1 MTLNAK
7 SLHGFSDEVRV
18 MDPKSDPDDDI
29 LLIRRLKQGDQD
41 AATAIYLRYAERL
54 LQLAKSQT
62 PDLLQS
68 RIDPEEIV
76 QSVFRT
82 FFRRAADGQ
91 YVAPE
96 GDELWK
102 LFLVMALNKIRTRG
116 AFHRAKKR
124 DYRRTV
130 QGLEPEDAANRDDTQ
145 EAYHVLRLSIE
156 DFIEQYPDQH
166 RDVVRLRIEGFE
178 VNQIAEKLQRSKRT
192 VERILQGFREQ
203 LMKSAL
209 IERS

>member
-1 MTLNAK
+1 
-7 SLHGFSDEVRV
+7 

-130 QGLEPEDAANRDDTQ
+130 QGLEPEDAANQDDTQ
-145 EAYHVLRLSIE
+145 EAYQVLRLSIE

>member
-1 MTLNAK
+1 
-7 SLHGFSDEVRV
+7 

-62 PDLLQS
+62 PDRLQS

-76 QSVFRT
+76 QSVFRS
-82 FFRRAADGQ
+82 FFRRAVDGQ

-124 DYRRTV
+124 DHRRTV
-130 QGLEPEDAANRDDTQ
+130 QGLELEDGVDRDDTQ

-156 DFIEQYPDQH
+156 DFIEQYPAQH

-178 VNQIAEKLQRSKRT
+178 VNQIAEQLQRSKRT

>member
-1 MTLNAK
+1 
-7 SLHGFSDEVRV
+7 

-62 PDLLQS
+62 PDLL
-68 RIDPEEIV
+68 

-130 QGLEPEDAANRDDTQ
+130 QGLEPEDAANQDDTQ

>member
-209 IERS
+209 IERI